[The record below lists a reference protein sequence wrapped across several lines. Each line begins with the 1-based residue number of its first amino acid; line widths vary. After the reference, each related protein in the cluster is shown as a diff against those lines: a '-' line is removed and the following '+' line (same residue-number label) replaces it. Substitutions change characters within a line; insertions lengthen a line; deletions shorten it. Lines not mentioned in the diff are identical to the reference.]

1 MIWPAKF
8 SSNTHPFNFPTRG
21 TCKLE
26 SCHPPTKAKDFP
38 ITLANRDYNALF
50 PLETPV
56 SFLQILPHPSPYPQ
70 RSRKKIKTKNK
81 RKQNNKNEKK
91 KRQTNKQTKR
101 SPQLRLLTVDLH
113 MCYRH
118 PTLSITTVDSWL
130 SGVICEVAILKD
142 PLQCFSWKLGS
153 CRDKNSGSLSKQ
165 TQSRYLDWGNTQRQW

>member
-81 RKQNNKNEKK
+81 RKQNNKKK
-91 KRQTNKQTKR
+91 KKKDKQTNTHAQGYYNMNTE
-101 SPQLRLLTVDLH
+101 QMVA
-113 MCYRH
+113 
-118 PTLSITTVDSWL
+118 LSCLI
-130 SGVICEVAILKD
+130 GVGI
-142 PLQCFSWKLGS
+142 
-153 CRDKNSGSLSKQ
+153 
-165 TQSRYLDWGNTQRQW
+165 WGEKWEEES